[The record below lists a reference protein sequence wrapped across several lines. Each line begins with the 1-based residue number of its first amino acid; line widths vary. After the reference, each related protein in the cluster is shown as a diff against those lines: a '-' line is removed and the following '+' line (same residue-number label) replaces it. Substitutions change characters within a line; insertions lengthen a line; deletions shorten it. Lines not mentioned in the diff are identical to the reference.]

1 MKKIV
6 FYLNLIPEIA
16 VIVVTFLFALDEKY
30 ENDNELFLGFASFL
44 SSILFFNLLFLCILP
59 HNEGVCPSSNNCCD
73 CDCDNGGYDN
83 HESQDC
89 GDCDGGDCNCNCD
102 CKCKDDNSGE
112 GFIIILVI
120 ILAIIV
126 LFILFKLYKAL
137 GNKGRI
143 ILFHL
148 FAGFISIMSLFLI
161 YDQYEEK
168 DSFTKIV
175 IAVNIINLA
184 LSLLFQ

>member
-89 GDCDGGDCNCNCD
+89 GDCDCCNCDCCNCNCGNCDCGNCDCGNCNCNCD
-102 CKCKDDNSGE
+102 SIVVMIMLKD
-112 GFIIILVI
+112 F
-120 ILAIIV
+120 
-126 LFILFKLYKAL
+126 
-137 GNKGRI
+137 
-143 ILFHL
+143 
-148 FAGFISIMSLFLI
+148 
-161 YDQYEEK
+161 
-168 DSFTKIV
+168 
-175 IAVNIINLA
+175 
-184 LSLLFQ
+184 